1 MRKALGEQIL
11 SALPSTPDIGRSDRY
26 GGFVPEADSQGRPSP
41 PLKCHD
47 DLVHLARQID
57 SMLALKSKHTMC
69 AHSVVAVP
77 RAETS
82 QRCTRPL
89 TLFVA
94 VLVSG
99 AVALGSSPAF
109 GCYYAAVKMNLP
121 RAWNSD
127 GPARGVIR
135 QGIDE
140 NNVSKIFDAYHSR
153 YKNWPLIHSCSNAK
167 VMTIARKVAR

>member
-1 MRKALGEQIL
+1 
-11 SALPSTPDIGRSDRY
+11 
-26 GGFVPEADSQGRPSP
+26 
-41 PLKCHD
+41 
-47 DLVHLARQID
+47 
-57 SMLALKSKHTMC
+57 MLALKSENTMR
-69 AHSVVAVP
+69 AHFAVAVLH
-77 RAETS
+77 ANTS

-94 VLVSG
+94 ALVSG
-99 AVALGSSPAF
+99 ALALGSSPAF
-109 GCYYAAVKMNLP
+109 GCHYAAVKMNLL

-127 GPARGVIR
+127 GAVRDLIR
-135 QGIDE
+135 QGIEE